1 MNNNLLNILAVG
13 IAAALSTACAAGPHQ
28 LARTVDDWDNRL
40 YVQTPV
46 MNGVLHV
53 VLVIPL
59 LTVCAKVGDFCI
71 TDAACFWFDDA
82 WDGHGTGFQH
92 LKVEPTDGQMQSL
105 LIEGSGW
112 MAIQDK

>member
-1 MNNNLLNILAVG
+1 MKTYPKKRIEIIIEAP
-13 IAAALSTACAAGPHQ
+13 LSRRMTEQLDRAGV
-28 LARTVDDWDNRL
+28 TG
-40 YVQTPV
+40 YSI
-46 MNGVLHV
+46 
-53 VLVIPL
+53 IPL
-59 LTVCAKVGDFCI
+59 LGGKGLSGSWSSDGQIGRASGMIAIICI